1 MTGRLIVPAVT
12 AAVLLAAGCGG
23 AGADAPSESAANAA
37 PSATA
42 GPSGRDVIASVDGRK
57 LSGRC
62 SGTQRDGTPVILLES
77 GAGGGQYQLEDI
89 ERRFAART
97 LVCGYDRAGVGNSDP
112 PAQTPRPV
120 SELVADLDAFA
131 AAADARPLYL
141 LVGQSMGGNVVL
153 MYAQEHPEKVAGF
166 VSMNPVP
173 PAEMWINAVKKV
185 MTKHEFA
192 AERAYYRGAG
202 PDNPEHTSFLEPT
215 LNRSLPS
222 TMPYAVMYD
231 NDCDPGTDD
240 FCRRILA
247 PELRTARAL
256 AAVGDRGRFVRAKG
270 AGHDIFTSDPQ
281 LVHKTISDVL
291 NDTP

>member
-1 MTGRLIVPAVT
+1 VSALT
-12 AAVLLAAGCGG
+12 AAVLLVAGCGG
-23 AGADAPSESAANAA
+23 AGTDAPSESAAKAA

-42 GPSGRDVIASVDGRK
+42 ESSSRDVTASVDGRK
-57 LSGRC
+57 LSGHC

-77 GAGGGQYQLEDI
+77 GAGGDQYQLEDI
-89 ERRFAART
+89 ERRFAGRT
-97 LVCGYDRAGVGNSDP
+97 LVCGYDRAGVGESDP

-120 SELVADLDAFA
+120 SQLVADLDAFA
-131 AAADARPLYL
+131 AAADARPPYL
-141 LVGQSMGGNVVL
+141 LVGQSMGANVVL
-153 MYAQEHPEKVAGF
+153 MYAQEHPEKAAGF

-173 PAEMWINAVKKV
+173 PAEAWINAVKKV
-185 MTKHEFA
+185 MTKHDFA

-202 PDNPEHTSFLEPT
+202 GAYNPEHTSFLEPT

-247 PELRTARAL
+247 PELRTTRSL
-256 AAVGDRGRFVRAKG
+256 AAVGDGGRFVRAKG
-270 AGHDIFTSDPQ
+270 AGHEIFTSDPQ
-281 LVHKTISDVL
+281 LVHKTINDVL
-291 NDTP
+291 NDTR